1 MTVAPTSARS
11 WHLVPGRAVSD
22 SRGVGLPEFRVLLRR
37 QPGRVGSNMD
47 RTGYY
52 CFVHAADSLLGGQT
66 TDKCFG
72 AMLQ

>member
-1 MTVAPTSARS
+1 MAASGCRS
-11 WHLVPGRAVSD
+11 ERWDVGPAKACVSS
-22 SRGVGLPEFRVLLRR
+22 SRSEEPWCLLLLRR